1 MKIDTAIAW
10 GVKQFISIGA
20 VCTIQ
25 KGLSQGD
32 IIVCDRAIRDE
43 GISHHYLPYAKYAFP
58 SRDPT
63 EKLISVLDD
72 MNKGYH
78 VGTSLTSD
86 AFYKISKEEVEFFQR
101 DGVVCAEMEAAAE
114 FAVVSLHED
123 VKIAAIFTLMSDS
136 YANLET
142 RVVTYLAL

>member
-1 MKIDTAIAW
+1 
-10 GVKQFISIGA
+10 
-20 VCTIQ
+20 
-25 KGLSQGD
+25 
-32 IIVCDRAIRDE
+32 
-43 GISHHYLPYAKYAFP
+43 
-58 SRDPT
+58 
-63 EKLISVLDD
+63 

-136 YANLET
+136 YANLEWERPVFNKEKKKQAFDT
-142 RVVTYLAL
+142 LLAVALHTASP